1 MSDPSDTTHLI
12 GTNPADTIDPN
23 SSDASVAR
31 SVYANSLLMSEIYSW
46 LPDMCDKKNRTLI
59 SKSGWEEA
67 ARVLFRRLRSSA
79 LVPLYDQS
87 NPVSALCFL
96 TVKRIILL
104 NGLMSTTLTIRLGAD
119 RTDPG
124 IRSRHAV

>member
-1 MSDPSDTTHLI
+1 MSDPSDTNHLT

-46 LPDMCDKKNRTLI
+46 LPDMCDIKNRTLI

-87 NPVSALCFL
+87 DPVSALCFL
-96 TVKRIILL
+96 TVKRTILL

>member
-1 MSDPSDTTHLI
+1 MSDPSDTTHLT

-46 LPDMCDKKNRTLI
+46 LPDMGDIKNRTLI

-67 ARVLFRRLRSSA
+67 ARVLIRRLRSSA

-104 NGLMSTTLTIRLGAD
+104 NGLMSTTLTMVSGAN
-119 RTDPG
+119 RADPG
-124 IRSRHAV
+124 IRSRHVV

>member
-1 MSDPSDTTHLI
+1 MSDPSDTTHLT

-96 TVKRIILL
+96 TVKQIILL